1 MILDTDLLVAV
12 LRDDEDA
19 IKKIKELERS
29 NDNMF
34 ITSVNTFELFRGA
47 FKSRYVE
54 DNLIVVS
61 ELINKFDKI
70 IEFDLVAS
78 QIAAKVF
85 TKLQDELSDTE
96 NKIQAARRFY
106 NTNVMTLNT
115 QVESFPTNL
124 IASSFGFH
132 KEEFFQLNEE
142 AAREPVPVK
151 F

>member
-85 TKLQDELSDTE
+85 TKLQDEGISLDLPD
-96 NKIQAARRFY
+96 
-106 NTNVMTLNT
+106 V
-115 QVESFPTNL
+115 
-124 IASSFGFH
+124 
-132 KEEFFQLNEE
+132 
-142 AAREPVPVK
+142 
-151 F
+151 